1 MNTEQA
7 NITHF
12 CSLVL
17 AFDKAAKQRSA
28 LKNTGARLT
37 FINAFD
43 GIKHKCDGYKKCNYF
58 FCWPVEKAQELIELH
73 STLFKEKSAYSSIYM
88 KIY

>member
-12 CSLVL
+12 CSLEL

-28 LKNTGARLT
+28 LKNIVARLT
-37 FINAFD
+37 FNNAFD
-43 GIKHKCDGYKKCNYF
+43 GVKHKCDGYKKCNYF
-58 FCWPVEKAQELIELH
+58 FC
-73 STLFKEKSAYSSIYM
+73 
-88 KIY
+88 